1 VLLKGTKVDGV
12 FTCDPARDPEAKM
25 LPRLTHQEVFDRDLR
40 VMDLTAI
47 TLAREN
53 ALPLVVF
60 NVRERGNLER
70 VLRGESIGTLVE
82 ETKP

>member
-1 VLLKGTKVDGV
+1 
-12 FTCDPARDPEAKM
+12 
-25 LPRLTHQEVFDRDLR
+25 
-40 VMDLTAI
+40 MDLTAI